1 MLKAI
6 RSKTASL
13 LLIFSSFLFYTPH
26 LLNAE
31 AVGKGNLIGFVYDK
45 DEITPL
51 EGAIFKLKNISS
63 GVIYKS
69 NKTDKLGAF
78 KIEGIDE
85 GLYVASISLKEG
97 DFNVKGLT
105 GIKAGETA
113 KIFIA
118 LKPIV
123 QKGAAVKKDKKCP
136 RGDWYIP
143 EEEGECYEGYIWNLE
158 KKRCECKKRRR
169 LAAFFSSPV
178 VLAIITASSVAIFY
192 SIVSLAEEEPE
203 ASPFKN

>member
-31 AVGKGNLIGFVYDK
+31 AVGKGNLIGFVYEK
-45 DEITPL
+45 DGTKPL
-51 EGAIFKLKNISS
+51 KGAIVKLKNVSTRRIYESS
-63 GVIYKS
+63 
-69 NKTDKLGAF
+69 KTDKLGVF

-85 GLYVASISLKEG
+85 GLYLTGISLKER
-97 DFNVKGLT
+97 DVNLKGLI

-113 KIFIA
+113 KIFIS
-118 LKPIV
+118 LKPMV
-123 QKGAAVKKDKKCP
+123 QEGAAVKKDEKCP

-143 EEEGECYEGYIWNLE
+143 EEEGECDEGYIWNLD
-158 KKRCECKKRRR
+158 KKRCECKKRRG
-169 LAAFFSSPV
+169 LAPFFTSPV
-178 VLAIITASSVAIFY
+178 GLAIITASSVAIVYGVFI
-192 SIVSLAEEEPE
+192 STEAEPE
-203 ASPFKN
+203 ASPFK